1 MKHYCL
7 ILLISF
13 GFFPFVNIE
22 AKIKLPAVFSDNM
35 VLQQQSE
42 VPIWG
47 ESSPNKTVKITTTWN
62 NKVYETVSGI
72 NGKWKTNVSTPV
84 YGGPYTI
91 EINDGNNLKLENVMI
106 GEVWVCS
113 GQSNMEM
120 PLAGWGKIMN
130 YEKEIA
136 AANYPNIRLLQVIK
150 NSSSKP
156 LNDMK
161 VAMGGWVPCSP
172 QTVPLFSALAYFFGK
187 NLFDAKNIPIGLIN
201 TSWGGTIAEAWTS
214 GSSLKTMPDFSAP
227 VIEMEKANSDDFNL
241 KVTYDKDLASWHKR
255 IDNVDNG
262 FSSGK
267 AIWADKNL
275 NDTDWKPMNIPHYW
289 ESQGLP
295 AFDGVVCFRK
305 TIEIPSDWQNNKLT
319 LSLDMID
326 DDDITYFNGIE
337 VGHTEG
343 YNVSRTYSIPA
354 ELVKKGKAVITVRV
368 FDAKGGG
375 GIYGDSLQ
383 IKLSLSPEKV
393 ITLIGSWLFK
403 KSVSLTEV

>member
-106 GEVWVCS
+106 GEVWLCS

-120 PLAGWGKIMN
+120 PLAGWGRIMN

-136 AANYPNIRLLQVIK
+136 DANYPDIRLLRVEK
-150 NSSSKP
+150 SVAFKP
-156 LNDMK
+156 ANELVVRNK
-161 VAMGGWVPCSP
+161 GWVTCSP
-172 QTVPLFSALAYFFGK
+172 KTISEFSSVAYFFGR
-187 NLFDAKNIPIGLIN
+187 NLNQDLHIPVGLIDA
-201 TSWGGTIAEAWTS
+201 SWGGTIAEAWTS
-214 GSSLKTMPDFSAP
+214 SGSLKTMPDFTSPLVEIDRKSTNFKNLTAEFKQDSIKWQAL
-227 VIEMEKANSDDFNL
+227 VKEKDRGLSDGKALWAANS
-241 KVTYDKDLASWHKR
+241 TPE
-255 IDNVDNG
+255 
-262 FSSGK
+262 
-267 AIWADKNL
+267 
-275 NDTDWKPMNIPHYW
+275 TDWQP
-289 ESQGLP
+289 
-295 AFDGVVCFRK
+295 
-305 TIEIPSDWQNNKLT
+305 
-319 LSLDMID
+319 
-326 DDDITYFNGIE
+326 
-337 VGHTEG
+337 
-343 YNVSRTYSIPA
+343 
-354 ELVKKGKAVITVRV
+354 
-368 FDAKGGG
+368 
-375 GIYGDSLQ
+375 
-383 IKLSLSPEKV
+383 
-393 ITLIGSWLFK
+393 
-403 KSVSLTEV
+403 